1 MELDTVDNIK
11 IPKNEIAETS
21 NIIGDDKEDELQCD
35 QQDESKQNE
44 ENSFTIKDIIENKE
58 MNETPE
64 TKKPCQEATTTT
76 TNEEIEPRNVTKKLK
91 LETDDDN
98 DNDDDKNKEK
108 SNDFASLLIE
118 PILSIKLPDV
128 IHTPKPSASTND
140 NNHHDDKDDHTG
152 DYGDADDNDDVDE
165 NSSMDEDPDE
175 MLKNL
180 TSDHC
185 DDESMDDDNNRS
197 LLLCDKDS
205 LEYRTGLTLLP
216 KNGGTIMTDIDP
228 TTLSKQEQ
236 KQLKEKLQEEE
247 RERMQVLV
255 SNFSEEQLNRYE
267 MYRRAAF
274 PKAAIKRLVQ
284 QITGCSVSQNVVIAI
299 SGIAKVFVGEI
310 VEEALDC
317 MERNDET
324 GPLHPKH
331 IRESVRRLR
340 CKGIIPRS
348 KQPNPNTWM

>member
-64 TKKPCQEATTTT
+64 TKKPCQETTTTTT

-91 LETDDDN
+91 LETDDN

-128 IHTPKPSASTND
+128 IHTPKPSASCND

-247 RERMQVLV
+247 RERMQYV
-255 SNFSEEQLNRYE
+255 
-267 MYRRAAF
+267 
-274 PKAAIKRLVQ
+274 
-284 QITGCSVSQNVVIAI
+284 
-299 SGIAKVFVGEI
+299 
-310 VEEALDC
+310 
-317 MERNDET
+317 
-324 GPLHPKH
+324 
-331 IRESVRRLR
+331 
-340 CKGIIPRS
+340 
-348 KQPNPNTWM
+348 